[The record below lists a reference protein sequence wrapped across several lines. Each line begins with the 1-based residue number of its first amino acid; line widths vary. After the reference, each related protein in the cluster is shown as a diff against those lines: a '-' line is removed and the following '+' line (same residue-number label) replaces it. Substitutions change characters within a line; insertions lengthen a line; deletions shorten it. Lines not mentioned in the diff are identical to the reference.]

1 MRIKTKPAG
10 QFAKYGLVAAMS
22 ALSDWAVFTLLFMVF
37 GHPISAQC
45 VARIMGG
52 VVSFAA
58 NRNWSFR
65 RDKKQL
71 LVVEARRFLLLY
83 AFSYII
89 SISIFY
95 ALVNLMG
102 SDPFLG
108 KLVADTACF
117 VINFI
122 VMKLYVFKDRKGF
135 TSLFRKQDRKAGKT
149 A

>member
-1 MRIKTKPAG
+1 MSDEKKSAG

-22 ALSDWAVFTLLFMVF
+22 ALSDWAIFTLLFRIF
-37 GHPISAQC
+37 GLPVTAQC
-45 VARIMGG
+45 VARIVGG
-52 VVSFAA
+52 VVSFAT

-83 AFSYII
+83 AFSYMI

-95 ALVNLMG
+95 TLVDAMG
-102 SDPFLG
+102 CDPYLG
-108 KLVADTACF
+108 KLVADSACF

-122 VMKLYVFKDRKGF
+122 VMKLYVFKERKGF
-135 TSLFRKQDRKAGKT
+135 TALLRKRDREAGKT
-149 A
+149 T

>member
-1 MRIKTKPAG
+1 MSDEKKSAS

-22 ALSDWAVFTLLFMVF
+22 ALSDWAAFTLLFMIF
-37 GHPISAQC
+37 GLPVTAQC
-45 VARIMGG
+45 VARIVGG

-71 LVVEARRFLLLY
+71 LAVEARRFLLLY
-83 AFSYII
+83 AFSYMI

-95 ALVNLMG
+95 TLVDVMG
-102 SDPFLG
+102 NDPYLG
-108 KLVADTACF
+108 KLVADSACF

-135 TSLFRKQDRKAGKT
+135 TSLFKKRGRETGKT